1 MLLAFVL
8 CWLPNQAL
16 TLWGLLVK
24 LNVVPW
30 DRAYFLSQAF
40 LFPLSICLAR
50 SNNCLNPMLYC
61 LLRRDFRQG
70 LRELCGRPGQA
81 PHGPPPTVLRLP
93 CPSYR
98 AL

>member
-1 MLLAFVL
+1 MPLAFVF

-16 TLWGLLVK
+16 TLWGVLVK

-30 DRAYFLSQAF
+30 DRAYFLAQAY
-40 LFPLSICLAR
+40 LFPLSICLAH

-70 LRELCGRPGQA
+70 LRELCGRAKRPVDLRPFSDCPA
-81 PHGPPPTVLRLP
+81 PAT
-93 CPSYR
+93 
-98 AL
+98 ALSD